1 MGKLFKSQKASLL
14 KCNDGRAD
22 YKVWANSTIEY
33 TKYPIKKKLQLCL
46 WRGMGFAVNV
56 TLILTALFQFC
67 HPSWSFHLS
76 SSEMLFKNLVNH
88 PSKKCFAW
96 TDLCSTWVSISN
108 VANMGMWHPAEIR
121 NHRLE
126 LVHLWFWYGHW
137 TCPLVP
143 CLEETVSWQC
153 GKRKWGGVCG
163 WVKRAESC
171 SCLQAPQYCLP
182 TTNYEITAILCS
194 HMSLIMSLCR

>member
-96 TDLCSTWVSISN
+96 TDLCSTLGVYQQCSKYGDVTSSRDTKSSFRIGSS
-108 VANMGMWHPAEIR
+108 
-121 NHRLE
+121 
-126 LVHLWFWYGHW
+126 LVLIW
-137 TCPLVP
+137 TLDLPSCALLRGNCILTVW
-143 CLEETVSWQC
+143 EEKMA
-153 GKRKWGGVCG
+153 GGGVWLG
-163 WVKRAESC
+163 KKGRELLMSTGTTV
-171 SCLQAPQYCLP
+171 LP
-182 TTNYEITAILCS
+182 SYN
-194 HMSLIMSLCR
+194 